1 MNPDKQN
8 KKNEELNTLLTI
20 VNSYYQLPVD
30 FCLKEFLGWDDSKIK
45 TFNKERKKTK
55 KNILKEY
62 NKVSNKAFSFDSCCE
77 NTGQG

>member
-1 MNPDKQN
+1 MNPEEQN

-20 VNSYYQLPVD
+20 VNSYHQLPVD

-62 NKVSNKAFSFDSCCE
+62 NKVSKAISSDSCCG
-77 NTGQG
+77 TPRQG

>member
-1 MNPDKQN
+1 MNPEEQN

-20 VNSYYQLPVD
+20 VNSYNQLPVD

-45 TFNKERKKTK
+45 TFNKERKKLK

-62 NKVSNKAFSFDSCCE
+62 NKVSKAFSSDSCCG
-77 NTGQG
+77 TTCQG